1 MRMNVSPH
9 PSFQSVHV
17 QLLITIFL
25 AILLWALYQRLRE
38 VKFFHW
44 WAWAWTSSAL
54 FLAAAIKSMQMGPA
68 WTPLKSALLMAVLI
82 FGILQPLLMALG
94 GLSWQLPGQSLRKL
108 LWGGVCATIAVS
120 VLAFAAGY
128 ILRVNREVSFSARN
142 LPRTLS
148 MMAALIFCCF
158 VFARQ
163 WRKNRSWAAL
173 MSGVFCFLYAVNQ
186 LSYTIDFVIILRRY
200 FGATQLAPNPFDY
213 VQALFG
219 SPLFFLDL
227 VDICGICLG
236 MILLLVEQSQLTQR
250 DLEVSER
257 RRLGLAVNNVEL
269 QAEIDER
276 HRVESALRA
285 SEERIRHILQG
296 SPVAMLVAGV
306 SNDRIELANH
316 KYFELF
322 GYRAEEVPGVE
333 EWWPR
338 AYPDPEYRES
348 VKTQWRELME
358 RANRAP
364 GESQTMGARAQCK
377 DGIPREIEFHLSRV
391 GDFYLVSFVDLTA
404 HKIADDA
411 LRESEAKF
419 RLVAETAPCAIW
431 ILEGQGLVYV
441 NRYAEILSGYTREEL
456 FSMNPWTLVDPAF
469 RDMNYQRSMARLR
482 GENPEPRYQ
491 FKIRTKS
498 GEVRWLDFSGART
511 QFEGKPAILAT
522 AFDITAIKRAEQELR
537 ARNMYLD
544 ALIANSPFG
553 IVTKDEE
560 NRVLFCNRA
569 FEEMFLFSQ
578 VELQGKYID
587 DIIASHDREEAA
599 RMTRATLDGGVVHAT
614 AQRRRKDGTLIDVEL
629 HGIRIMSGEMF
640 VGAFAIYQDITERRR
655 SEEKLQALRNRLTRA
670 QEEERSRIAR
680 DLHDDIGQ
688 RLALLT
694 IDLEQIK
701 LASEKVSAALATEL
715 QMLARTASEITTDVH
730 NVSRRLHPSQV
741 ELLGLAPALHNFCR
755 EFAERNGMKIQF
767 TSAPLTCRLQDDA
780 SLCLFRVAQEAIRNA
795 QKHSGSVLAFV
806 ELEETP
812 GSLRLR
818 ITDQGVG
825 FDPSAADSSQ
835 GLGLLSMEER
845 LRSLGGELLV
855 HTSPGSGTCVEA
867 SIPVAQKVPA

>member
-1 MRMNVSPH
+1 MNGSPH
-9 PSFQSVHV
+9 PSFQAVHV

-44 WAWAWTSSAL
+44 WAWAWTCSAL
-54 FLAAAIKSMQMGPA
+54 FLAAAIESVRVGQD
-68 WTPLKSALLMAVLI
+68 WTPLKMALVASVLF

-94 GLSWQLPGQSLRKL
+94 GLSWQMPGSSLRKVF
-108 LWGGVCATIAVS
+108 WGGIIGAMAVS
-120 VLAFAAGY
+120 ALAFAAGY
-128 ILRVNREVSFSARN
+128 SLRGNPYVSFSARN

-148 MMAALIFCCF
+148 MIFALVYCCVVF
-158 VFARQ
+158 VRQ

-173 MSGVFCFLYAVNQ
+173 MSGVFCLLYAVNQ
-186 LSYTIDFVIILRRY
+186 ASYTIDFVAVLRKY
-200 FGATQLAPNPFDY
+200 FGATQVAPNPFDHLE
-213 VQALFG
+213 VLLG

-227 VDICGICLG
+227 VHICGICLG
-236 MILLLVEQSQLTQR
+236 MSLLLVEQSHLMQR

-276 HRVESALRA
+276 HRAESALRS
-285 SEERIRHILQG
+285 SEERIRQILRG
-296 SPVAMLVAGV
+296 SPVAMLVSRV
-306 SNDRIELANH
+306 SDERIELANQ
-316 KYFELF
+316 KYSELF
-322 GYRAEEVPGVE
+322 GYTTENVPGAE
-333 EWWPR
+333 DWWPR
-338 AYPDPEYRES
+338 AYPDAKYRES
-348 VKTQWRELME
+348 VKARWRELTE
-358 RANRAP
+358 RANRNP
-364 GESQTMGARAQCK
+364 GESQRMSARVRCGDGAS
-377 DGIPREIEFHLSRV
+377 REIEFHLSRV
-391 GDFYLVSFVDLTA
+391 GDSYLVSFVDLTA

-441 NRYAEILSGYTREEL
+441 NRYAEVLSGYTREEL
-456 FSMNPWTLVDPAF
+456 FSMNPWTLVDPEF

-491 FKIRTKS
+491 FKIRTKA

-569 FEEMFLFSQ
+569 FEEMFLYSQ
-578 VELQGKYID
+578 AELRGKYID
-587 DIIASHDREEAA
+587 DVIAPHDREEAA
-599 RMTRATLDGGVVHAT
+599 RMTRATLHGGVTHAT

-655 SEEKLQALRNRLTRA
+655 SEEKLQALRNRLTRT

-701 LASEKVSAALATEL
+701 LASEKVSAALAAEL

-755 EFAERNGMKIQF
+755 EFADRNGMKIQF
-767 TSAPLTCRLQDDA
+767 TSAPLACRLQDDA
-780 SLCLFRVAQEAIRNA
+780 SLCLFRVAQEAIRNV
-795 QKHSGSVLAFV
+795 QKHSGSSYAVV

-812 GSLRLR
+812 GALRLR
-818 ITDQGVG
+818 ITDQGAG
-825 FDPSAADSSQ
+825 FDPAAADSTQ

-855 HTSPGSGTCVEA
+855 HTSPGGGTCIEA

>member
-1 MRMNVSPH
+1 MNVSPH

-38 VKFFHW
+38 VEFFRW
-44 WAWAWTSSAL
+44 WAWAWASSAL
-54 FLAAAIKSMQMGPA
+54 FLAAAIESVRVGPN
-68 WTPLKSALLMAVLI
+68 WTPLKIALLIGVLM
-82 FGILQPLLMALG
+82 FGMLQPLLMALG
-94 GLSWQLPGQSLRKL
+94 GRSWQVPGQSLRTVFRGGIL
-108 LWGGVCATIAVS
+108 LTLVLAS
-120 VLAFAAGY
+120 LAFAAGY
-128 ILRVNREVSFSARN
+128 LLRANRDVSFSARN

-148 MMAALIFCCF
+148 MMAALLYCCVVF
-158 VFARQ
+158 VRQ

-173 MSGVFCFLYAVNQ
+173 MSGVFCLLYAVDQ
-186 LSYTIDFVIILRRY
+186 VSYTIDFVVILRKH
-200 FGATQLAPNPFDY
+200 FGATQVAPNPFDQ
-213 VQALFG
+213 VQALLG
-219 SPLFFLDL
+219 SPLFFFDL

-236 MILLLVEQSQLTQR
+236 MILLLVEQSHLMQR
-250 DLEVSER
+250 NLEVSER

-276 HRVESALRA
+276 HRAELAQRA

-296 SPVAMLVAGV
+296 SPVAMLVSRV
-306 SNDRIELANH
+306 SDQRIELANH
-316 KYFELF
+316 KYAELF
-322 GYRAEEVPGVE
+322 GYPAEDVPGAD
-333 EWWPR
+333 EWWPL
-338 AYPDPEYRES
+338 AYPDPEYREA
-348 VKTQWRELME
+348 VKTRWRELME
-358 RANRAP
+358 HANRFP
-364 GESQTMGARAQCK
+364 GESQAMSARVQCK
-377 DGIPREIEFHLSRV
+377 DRTFREIEFHLSRV
-391 GDFYLVSFVDLTA
+391 GDSYLVSFVDLTA

-419 RLVAETAPCAIW
+419 RLVADTAPCAIW
-431 ILEGQGLVYV
+431 ILEGKALVYV
-441 NRYAEILSGYTREEL
+441 NRYAEVLSGYTREEL
-456 FSMNPWTLVDPAF
+456 FSMNPWTLVDPEF
-469 RDMNYQRSMARLR
+469 RDMNYQRSMERLR

-491 FKIRTKS
+491 FKIRTKT

-569 FEEMFLFSQ
+569 FEEMFQYSQ
-578 VELQGKYID
+578 AEMRGNYID
-587 DIIASHDREEAA
+587 EIIAPHDREEAA
-599 RMTRATLDGGVVHAT
+599 RMTQTTLQGGVTRAT

-670 QEEERSRIAR
+670 QEEERARIAR

-694 IDLEQIK
+694 IDLEQIQ
-701 LASEKVSAALATEL
+701 LASEKVSAVLAREL

-755 EFAERNGMKIQF
+755 EFAERNGMNIQF
-767 TSAPLTCRLQDDA
+767 ASAPLTCRLQDDA
-780 SLCLFRVAQEAIRNA
+780 SLCLFRVAQEAIRNV
-795 QKHSGSVLAFV
+795 QKHSGSGHAFV

-818 ITDQGVG
+818 ITDQGIG
-825 FDPSAADSSQ
+825 FDPAAADASQ
-835 GLGLLSMEER
+835 GLGLLSMGER

-855 HTSPGSGTCVEA
+855 HSSPGGGTCIEA
-867 SIPVAQKVPA
+867 SIPVTQKVPA